1 MWNEYHENILRQ
13 WGEASA
19 CYRYMHHRSFLMYKK
34 LSLRFNLPV
43 IVLSTITGTANFA
56 QTTLPASIQPAAPSI
71 IGGLN
76 LVAGLI
82 ATIMQF
88 LKVNELM
95 ENHRTSAL
103 GHGSLSRNIRL
114 QLALPREERKKEGL
128 KFVEECKA
136 TYDSLLEQCPAIPK
150 KILLNFEKEYPI
162 DGVFT
167 KPEILNVRP
176 IPPLKLPKTV
186 EPIRAIT
193 KTSTHLSS
201 AQLGITLTTLLTGFV
216 AEPALTR
223 LLTPW
228 LSQLGFSEDSFRTIS
243 VVLAMTIATVFSF
256 LIGELVP
263 KNAALSAPKKVLK
276 MVVGFQLAFTW
287 VFHYLVQ
294 FMNNNGNWLVRKFG
308 VEPKEE
314 LSSAR
319 TADELAS
326 LVRRSA
332 TLGSG
337 P

>member
-56 QTTLPASIQPAAPSI
+56 QSTLPVSIQPAAPSI

-176 IPPLKLPKTV
+176 IPGLKLPKTV

-193 KTSTHLSS
+193 K
-201 AQLGITLTTLLTGFV
+201 
-216 AEPALTR
+216 
-223 LLTPW
+223 
-228 LSQLGFSEDSFRTIS
+228 D
-243 VVLAMTIATVFSF
+243 TVFQRV
-256 LIGELVP
+256 GEY
-263 KNAALSAPKKVLK
+263 LS
-276 MVVGFQLAFTW
+276 
-287 VFHYLVQ
+287 
-294 FMNNNGNWLVRKFG
+294 
-308 VEPKEE
+308 PKEE
-314 LSSAR
+314 SEEEEEEEEEEI
-319 TADELAS
+319 DVEQ
-326 LVRRSA
+326 
-332 TLGSG
+332 GI
-337 P
+337 PKE